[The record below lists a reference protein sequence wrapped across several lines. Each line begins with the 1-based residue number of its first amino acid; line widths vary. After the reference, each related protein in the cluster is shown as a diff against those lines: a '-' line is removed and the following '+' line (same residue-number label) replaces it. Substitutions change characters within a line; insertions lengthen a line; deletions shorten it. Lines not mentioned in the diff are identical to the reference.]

1 MNLNLDD
8 VQHRI
13 RTDQHFK
20 KRVKKIVIFAAIGLL
35 LIVILAITTI
45 VIFSSAIIGFVYT
58 HAPAA
63 YEFVFNNAREFAAS
77 FMLNDIN
84 ALMPSMAQN
93 PNVAEFKNLVTQYF
107 EQLRTNPAIGFHDFQ
122 GFVSTVKGSLA
133 DNQITNA
140 ELDVVRNFLIK

>member
-8 VQHRI
+8 LQHRI
-13 RTDQHFK
+13 RTDQHLK
-20 KRVKKIVIFAAIGLL
+20 KRIKKIVIIAAIGLL
-35 LIVILAITTI
+35 LIVVLAIAGI
-45 VIFSSAIIGFVYT
+45 IIFSSAIIGFVYT

-63 YEFVFNNAREFAAS
+63 FEFVFNNAREFAAS

-84 ALMPSMAQN
+84 ALLPAMAQN
-93 PNVAEFKNLVTQYF
+93 ANVAEFKNLVTQYF
-107 EQLRTNPAIGFHDFQ
+107 EQVRTNPVIGFQDFQ
-122 GFVSTVKGSLA
+122 SFVSTVKGSLA